1 MTYYDAF
8 DCKSNIEDFMT
19 ITPEEQEEVFRMI
32 AEKNEALEKLPTSD
46 QQAWEVE
53 QDELKDW
60 LGNYSNVDTGATYN
74 GVAI

>member
-1 MTYYDAF
+1 
-8 DCKSNIEDFMT
+8 MT

-32 AEKNEALEKLPTSD
+32 AEENEALENLPTSD

-60 LGNYSNVDTGATYN
+60 LGNYSNVDHGATYN